1 MTKVHTACNSHVT
14 VGHGVGEQL
23 RNGRQLW
30 VVGYEERQRLDPLGL
45 VWHGDEKRDQNR
57 HVVAEAHNAQRG
69 QLSHHVHK
77 CAVRNRCSV
86 DSGCAAPKLVK
97 NHEAGLSRLSHNA

>member
-45 VWHGDEKRDQNR
+45 GWHGDEKRDQDR

-69 QLSHHVHK
+69 SYRTM
-77 CAVRNRCSV
+77 CTSAPYAIAVPSIV
-86 DSGCAAPKLVK
+86 DVPRPSS
-97 NHEAGLSRLSHNA
+97 SRTTRLD